1 MCSHSGFV
9 DNLTVSSKSEEPK
22 QLGTPNFG
30 ERWFKGDITVALF
43 NIRHFR
49 FWSQDMTLYMT
60 WLFLSGEASL

>member
-9 DNLTVSSKSEEPK
+9 DNLTVRSKSEEPK

-30 ERWFKGDITVALF
+30 ERWSKGDLTVAPF
-43 NIRHFR
+43 NICHFR
-49 FWSQDMTLYMT
+49 FWSQDMTLRMT